1 MNGFF
6 WLVEANSQPPPL
18 PLALPPNE
26 KKKEREKR
34 RVCVCVCVWR
44 GGGWE
49 VASITNHQVKTFQTN
64 GFGLSFYF
72 SSVLLSINWKK
83 ANESFFFRFF
93 FGGFGL
99 DHRATESQNI
109 RVFFFLRLSRTSA
122 AADRRDIGASIMRDS
137 GLRASIEFSRHFR
150 SNFFNLMSLRCG
162 YWVAPN
168 FTGFN
173 QVLPSFTGFYLVLLG
188 FTRFYL
194 ALLSFTKFYWVL
206 PDFT

>member
-1 MNGFF
+1 M
-6 WLVEANSQPPPL
+6 AASD
-18 PLALPPNE
+18 
-26 KKKEREKR
+26 
-34 RVCVCVCVWR
+34 
-44 GGGWE
+44 
-49 VASITNHQVKTFQTN
+49 SITEQQKVKT
-64 GFGLSFYF
+64 Y
-72 SSVLLSINWKK
+72 
-83 ANESFFFRFF
+83 E
-93 FGGFGL
+93 
-99 DHRATESQNI
+99 
-109 RVFFFLRLSRTSA
+109 FFFLRLSRTSA

-194 ALLSFTKFYWVL
+194 VLLGFTRFYWVL
-206 PDFT
+206 PSLMYFNWLFLGFIWFYRV